1 MLSSHASLLIILIP
15 RSLQDA
21 EATAGEF
28 SSAAD
33 PASFNEPAHKQSESY
48 QNSSENLSAKGD
60 SSSGDNASLLSAD
73 DRVSHFTMPCQSSDT
88 DSQPETFMR
97 KSIVSTTSSAESESA
112 APLNRKN
119 SIIEASEANLKR
131 LQSMDAHEISLVSSF
146 PSVLLFVVYEA
157 MHEFSFSF
165 LYWCC
170 AQGFSV
176 CHWWCACI
184 WMKFSFVLSISVI
197 RIVIKCENCI
207 GNVLSSEKSGD
218 FLCCQ
223 LGLGPFL
230 ALCRRRFW
238 QYFPLAPV
246 YPPPLF
252 FPTPA

>member
-165 LYWCC
+165 LY
-170 AQGFSV
+170 
-176 CHWWCACI
+176 
-184 WMKFSFVLSISVI
+184 
-197 RIVIKCENCI
+197 
-207 GNVLSSEKSGD
+207 
-218 FLCCQ
+218 
-223 LGLGPFL
+223 
-230 ALCRRRFW
+230 
-238 QYFPLAPV
+238 
-246 YPPPLF
+246 
-252 FPTPA
+252 